1 MCLCCRKLV
10 EWFAMIAAVIYSL
23 LTLSYVLCILLLSLS
38 MPIIVRT
45 QLSYDLG
52 LLCFSMFSCLLL
64 YVQALALLTATERLT
79 SVMTLVVTRYLPF
92 PLYEWV
98 KAMRKGARIGLQIGF
113 IVQIQ
118 YSMAF
123 RGCYKP
129 RKGQQWQY
137 TPVQSWLVDSMIS
150 LNYFQFFNQLFLIL
164 MILLTLASHVLILGC
179 QGGCDP

>member
-23 LTLSYVLCILLLSLS
+23 LTLSYVLCILLLSLT
-38 MPIIVRT
+38 MPLIVRT
-45 QLSYDLG
+45 QLSYDLS
-52 LLCFSMFSCLLL
+52 LLCLSLFTCLLL

-79 SVMTLVVTRYLPF
+79 SVMTLIVTRYLPL
-92 PLYEWV
+92 PLFDRV

-123 RGCYKP
+123 KGWYKP
-129 RKGQQWQY
+129 NKGQQW
-137 TPVQSWLVDSMIS
+137 
-150 LNYFQFFNQLFLIL
+150 
-164 MILLTLASHVLILGC
+164 
-179 QGGCDP
+179 